1 MWQVYLKELTE
12 LMRDRKT
19 LIFVILLPIFI
30 FPVIFGIMGLV
41 LSSTTA
47 KAMQEQHKYV
57 IVNGEQAPEFAEA
70 LFYHKNFK
78 KVETDLKDPA
88 ELIAAI
94 RAGDFAVAVVIPDD
108 FKDKQHAVEQSQWQL
123 IYNQS
128 SQLDFMSRYFNELLE
143 NYTGQLQRQSLSALG
158 VDPVKLTAILKPVS
172 VEKVDTAAKR
182 ENLGEKFGALIA
194 YILIPLCLLGASYPA
209 IDMGAGEK
217 ERGTLETL
225 LICPVSRSAIVL
237 GKFLTVLSTGLAGA
251 LITVASFGIWGA
263 VIGSFAGFAVV
274 QEAMGAI
281 SAPELL
287 MIFLMIVP
295 TSAIFASLLLAISIY
310 AKTFKEAQ
318 NYMSPLTIL
327 MFVPLAAA
335 MMPGVELTTK
345 TALIPVMNVAL
356 AIKELIKGTA
366 DGGMIALI
374 FGATVALAAAL
385 IAFCVHWFQQ
395 EKVLFR

>member
-295 TSAIFASLLLAISIY
+295 TSAIFASLLLAIAVWANPEAHY
-310 AKTFKEAQ
+310 ANKRYLHSRLKP
-318 NYMSPLTIL
+318 S
-327 MFVPLAAA
+327 V
-335 MMPGVELTTK
+335 
-345 TALIPVMNVAL
+345 
-356 AIKELIKGTA
+356 
-366 DGGMIALI
+366 
-374 FGATVALAAAL
+374 
-385 IAFCVHWFQQ
+385 
-395 EKVLFR
+395 